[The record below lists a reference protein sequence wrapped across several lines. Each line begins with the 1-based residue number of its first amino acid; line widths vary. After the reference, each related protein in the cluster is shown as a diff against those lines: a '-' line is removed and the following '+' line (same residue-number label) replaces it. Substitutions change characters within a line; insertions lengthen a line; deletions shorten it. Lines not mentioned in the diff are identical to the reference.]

1 MRTIYLIATVVVTL
15 PSLGCLVP
23 YAYPTLDCTQHVKL
37 DCPPGEVHAF
47 RVDVTGTVADLQRDG
62 VACLTEIPVTQTEE
76 VPAQL
81 KPAVTYGYYV
91 FGVAVNFPVETNH
104 SVVLRLYRP
113 GYQLVEIQ
121 SWETV
126 DAIAWKPAADWVA
139 RREAIE
145 ALVRSAGPGSLS
157 PANRAALLF
166 AASEYER
173 LATTA
178 PEGKGISH
186 LAYQARELRGRADK

>member
-1 MRTIYLIATVVVTL
+1 V
-15 PSLGCLVP
+15 
-23 YAYPTLDCTQHVKL
+23 DCTACAKL
-37 DCPPGEVHAF
+37 NCARSEVRAF
-47 RVDVTGTVADLQRDG
+47 RVDLTGTVVDLQRDG
-62 VACLTEIPVTQTEE
+62 MACLTEIPVTQTEE
-76 VPAQL
+76 VPTQL
-81 KPAVTYGYYV
+81 KPGLTYGYYV

-126 DAIAWKPAADWVA
+126 NAIAWKPALDWLA
-139 RREAIE
+139 KRQAIE
-145 ALVRSAGPGSLS
+145 ALVRFAGPGSLS
-157 PANRAALLF
+157 PANRAAILF

-178 PEGKGISH
+178 PGEQEKSDV
-186 LAYQARELRGRADK
+186 LNQAGELRKSGDK